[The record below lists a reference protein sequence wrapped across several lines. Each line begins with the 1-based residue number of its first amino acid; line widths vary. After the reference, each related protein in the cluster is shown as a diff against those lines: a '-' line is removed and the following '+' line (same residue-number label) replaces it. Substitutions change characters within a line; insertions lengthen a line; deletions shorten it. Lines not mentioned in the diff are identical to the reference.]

1 MHAHDVDP
9 SQRAQC
15 TRGHRGG
22 EPIGWSPVDDATE
35 RGLTAGAKEHRVT
48 QIAQG
53 AEESQGDQVLGG
65 TLPEAKSRVEDQLLW
80 RDAKRAATRRDRR
93 HLL

>member
-1 MHAHDVDP
+1 M
-9 SQRAQC
+9 
-15 TRGHRGG
+15 
-22 EPIGWSPVDDATE
+22 
-35 RGLTAGAKEHRVT
+35 T